1 MRQTVSLFFVA
12 MCVAVPVA
20 AQQAIREIPAVP
32 AIPAMVEQQ
41 APPLPPPP
49 ARVPAPTPPPAPP
62 SAPRIP
68 APTPQAAEA
77 PSAPRQVDPRID
89 QSDVNIKLTVK
100 ITDASAS
107 GTQTKVVSLIMANR
121 GNGRVRSSGV
131 TSGSPERTSDLNVDA
146 RATLYKSGAI
156 NTNLTI
162 SYTPER
168 TDEPSKLTSVS
179 QSVELFLK
187 EGVATLI
194 TQAADPTKGSR
205 SVSIEVTASVM
216 K

>member
-1 MRQTVSLFFVA
+1 MRQTVNLFIVA
-12 MCVAVPVA
+12 MCVAVPA
-20 AQQAIREIPAVP
+20 MAQDF
-32 AIPAMVEQQ
+32 QQ
-41 APPLPPPP
+41 APALPQQPPRVAAPTMPP
-49 ARVPAPTPPPAPP
+49 APQRVTAPTMTPPAVAQRATPTPP
-62 SAPRIP
+62 
-68 APTPQAAEA
+68 AAEA
-77 PSAPRQVDPRID
+77 PAAPQRQVDPRID

-100 ITDASAS
+100 ITDSNAS

-131 TSGSPERTSDLNVDA
+131 SVGPPERSSDLNVDA

-156 NTNLTI
+156 STNLTI
-162 SYTPER
+162 SYSPER
-168 TDEPSKLTSVS
+168 NNEEQSKLVGVS

-187 EGVATLI
+187 DGTPTVI

-205 SVSIEVTASVM
+205 SVTIEVTATVV

>member
-1 MRQTVSLFFVA
+1 MRQTVSFLFVA

-49 ARVPAPTPPPAPP
+49 ARVPAPTPPPAPQ
-62 SAPRIP
+62 R
-68 APTPQAAEA
+68 APTPPAAPEA

-89 QSDVNIKLTVK
+89 PSDVNIKLTVK
-100 ITDASAS
+100 ITDSSGS
-107 GTQTKVVSLIMANR
+107 GTQTKIVSMIMANR
-121 GNGRVRSSGV
+121 GSGRVRSQGV
-131 TSGSPERTSDLNVDA
+131 GPGNNGADLNVDA

-156 NTNLTI
+156 NTGLTI

-187 EGVATLI
+187 EGVATVI

-205 SVSIEVTASVM
+205 SVTIEVTASVM